1 MNSKIIEGK
10 TEFELALLVSNI
22 IERKTDFENF
32 RLSYAA
38 FVDQISEELAAS
50 KSVERFLEAYRK
62 TGLVQ
67 EKQVSMELWHSDI
80 LRVFD
85 SKEGIPIT
93 LGILLIETAN
103 RCGFQAKGVNY
114 PGHFLVSLN
123 DDLVDPMSLLRLD
136 PEKFENADTGS
147 ESLLVPV
154 EPLIVLLRML
164 NNLRALYIRA
174 ETWIKAVEMIDLQID
189 ISAHNNRL
197 KASLIFDK
205 GELWSK
211 MEAYGLARQCFLEA
225 AEFAEDSGFVDQ
237 CQARIIELSRSD
249 QVLH

>member
-1 MNSKIIEGK
+1 MNPKIIEGK

-154 EPLIVLLRML
+154 APLIVLLRML
-164 NNLRALYIRA
+164 NNLRALHIRA
-174 ETWIKAVEMIDLQID
+174 ETWIKAVEIIDLQID
-189 ISAHNNRL
+189 ISAHNSRL

-205 GELWSK
+205 GELWRK
-211 MEAYGLARQCFLEA
+211 MEAYALARQCFLEA
-225 AEFAEDSGFVDQ
+225 AEFSEDSDFVDQ

-249 QVLH
+249 QVVH

>member
-1 MNSKIIEGK
+1 MNPKIIEGK

-50 KSVERFLEAYRK
+50 KSVERFLEVYRK

-154 EPLIVLLRML
+154 APLIVLLRML

-211 MEAYGLARQCFLEA
+211 MEAYALAHQCFLEA
-225 AEFAEDSGFVDQ
+225 AEFAEDSDFVDQ
-237 CQARIIELSRSD
+237 CQAKIIELSRSD